1 MKINLLAP
9 ASGDVII
16 AKGRVIKAGRRLTI
30 VGADVFARTGDQE
43 KHIAIL
49 QGTMI
54 SS

>member
-1 MKINLLAP
+1 LI
-9 ASGDVII
+9 
-16 AKGRVIKAGRRLTI
+16 I
-30 VGADVFARTGDQE
+30 VGADVFAIKGEKE